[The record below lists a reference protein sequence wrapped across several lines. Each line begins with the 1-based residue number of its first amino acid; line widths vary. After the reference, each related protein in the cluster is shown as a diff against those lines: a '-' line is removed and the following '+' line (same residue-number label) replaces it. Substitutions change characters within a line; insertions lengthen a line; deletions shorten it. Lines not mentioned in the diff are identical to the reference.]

1 MKYKLTSRMALSAVG
16 NWCGHNPIKPR
27 FFEIPQSHG
36 ERPDVIRIAYENAK
50 NFYYQPYGW
59 LQSLLLIHGS
69 NRQERSE
76 GRERDSAVIQVLLH
90 YAELA
95 SMRVGVPCYKD
106 GAFKSLSLKFIAER
120 AGFRKVGDHTE
131 KGIKRVWRALERLAR
146 AGYIVIHKRFEKY
159 TDDEGL
165 SKYKGLPAVKR
176 LTVKLFTELG
186 VSLHRLGIKRR
197 DARKRLNKRIAI
209 EKERMQELSKKTI
222 NLLGL
227 VVTSSKRGLKK
238 IALGK
243 YKKYKDEMTRKA
255 QAQTEFNR
263 KKAATARLYTL
274 MQQYPEM
281 TAREI
286 QQKFDVQLH

>member
-1 MKYKLTSRMALSAVG
+1 MKYNLTSRVALSAVG

-36 ERPDVIRIAYENAK
+36 ERPDVISIAYKNAK
-50 NFYYQPYGW
+50 NFYYQPYSW

-69 NRQERSE
+69 SRQERSE

-106 GAFKSLSLKFIAER
+106 GAFKSLSLKFIAKM
-120 AGFRKVGDHTE
+120 ADFRKEGEHAE
-131 KGIKRVWRALERLAR
+131 KGIKRVWRALERLQR
-146 AGYIVIHKRFEKY
+146 AGYIEIHKRFEKY

-176 LTVKLFTELG
+176 LTAKLFTELG

-209 EKERMQELSKKTI
+209 EKERMQELSKKTL
-222 NLLGL
+222 NLLEL
-227 VVTSSKRGLKK
+227 VVTNGKRGFKK

-243 YKKYKDEMTRKA
+243 YKKYKDERTRKA
-255 QAQTEFNR
+255 QAQAEFNR
-263 KKAATARLYTL
+263 KKAATESLYAL

-281 TAREI
+281 SAREI
-286 QQKFDVQLH
+286 QRKFDIQLH